1 MATKLYCPPTPL
13 TTRELHQ
20 VRAHALIGAQLVRDL
35 ARPLAADVV
44 EHQYADYAELR
55 RSLGDGTPALLLA
68 GIFRVA
74 DVMETVTT
82 PRPYQPPMPVDR
94 RAELLARGSGTAFH
108 PDVVRA
114 LLHAPHDGPPVSV

>member
-1 MATKLYCPPTPL
+1 M
-13 TTRELHQ
+13 
-20 VRAHALIGAQLVRDL
+20 RAHAQVGAQLVRDL

-44 EHQYADYAELR
+44 EYQYADYAELR
-55 RSLGDGTPALLLA
+55 RFLGGDTPELLLA

-74 DVMETVTT
+74 DVMETVAT

-114 LLHAPHDGPPVSV
+114 LLHAPTGAPEEDHSTPP